1 MAWIYGTLSENA
13 LRSVYGLHTSQEV
26 WFSLGQKYN
35 RVSATRKLALQRKI
49 QTTSKGSK
57 TMSPY
62 VSEIKTLC
70 DQLDSIGA
78 AIPESE
84 KIFGMLHGLDRDYEA
99 ISVVIENSMDSIPA
113 PTLDEVMSKL
123 VSYEDK
129 LQTYSASTE
138 VTPHQAFYTDR
149 GGYSGRGRGQSR
161 GGYRGHGYSTQ
172 GRGFY
177 QQVGQSSGRG
187 GSQNTSRP
195 TCQIC
200 GKFGHSA
207 YKCYRRFDQHFQQTE
222 FPQAN
227 MIMRSAEEADYGGND

>member
-1 MAWIYGTLSENA
+1 MDGNQDPQFASNLTITQCVTLKLKDDNYLIWKLQFEQFLSSQMLLGYVTGDQPRPAQTITVRTEDQAVEAANPEFVRWVQKDQLIMAWIYGTLSENA

-57 TMSPY
+57 TMSAY

-84 KIFGMLHGLDRDYEA
+84 KIFGMLHGLGRDYEA

-129 LQTYSASTE
+129 LQTYSAST
-138 VTPHQAFYTDR
+138 
-149 GGYSGRGRGQSR
+149 
-161 GGYRGHGYSTQ
+161 
-172 GRGFY
+172 
-177 QQVGQSSGRG
+177 
-187 GSQNTSRP
+187 
-195 TCQIC
+195 
-200 GKFGHSA
+200 
-207 YKCYRRFDQHFQQTE
+207 
-222 FPQAN
+222 
-227 MIMRSAEEADYGGND
+227 